1 MALAQ
6 QRQALAKLSL
16 DDLADWMAGITMNS
30 QNDQLVR
37 AEFQR
42 RQTVAAEDTAV
53 FTQQNARYMLWS
65 VIVLAL
71 SSIATLIVT
80 IYHH

>member
-6 QRQALAKLSL
+6 QRQALGKLSL

-37 AEFQR
+37 AEFLR
-42 RQTVAAEDTAV
+42 RQTLAAEETAA
-53 FTQQNARYMLWS
+53 FTRSNARYLLWS
-65 VIVLAL
+65 VIVLAA

-80 IYHH
+80 LCH